1 MIIFSLYSL
10 TSDKINDDSCQ
21 IFSSGKPSIRY
32 QRSQNVGADNLHK
45 YIKLECIGEKYGHR
59 EKQKANLGRSETQI
73 RKEFDSVT
81 KSFLSEGKI
90 IFSHNTI

>member
-1 MIIFSLYSL
+1 MKAL
-10 TSDKINDDSCQ
+10 TSDNIDDDSCHVL
-21 IFSSGKPSIRY
+21 GCRKPSIRY
-32 QRSQNVGADNLHK
+32 EGSQNIWTDNLHQN
-45 YIKLECIGEKYGHR
+45 IKLECIGEKYGHR